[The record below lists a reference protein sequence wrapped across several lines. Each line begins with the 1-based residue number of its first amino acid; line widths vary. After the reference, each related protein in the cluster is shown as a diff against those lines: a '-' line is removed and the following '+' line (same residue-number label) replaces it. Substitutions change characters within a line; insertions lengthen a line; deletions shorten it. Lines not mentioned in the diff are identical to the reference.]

1 MTQAK
6 MTTLKDIGTAK
17 IGVTVAKKMTKYSS
31 QTDKAEF
38 LIQRQVK
45 INHDAEG
52 INGPPIFCLI
62 V

>member
-31 QTDKAEF
+31 QLTKQNFSFKDKSKS
-38 LIQRQVK
+38 IMMRK
-45 INHDAEG
+45 G
-52 INGPPIFCLI
+52 
-62 V
+62 